1 MPFFQLSLFDKSRG
15 VTYTSGTFGSYKE
28 AHSAY
33 QEFLDSE
40 FMIEFFDISVSKI
53 TEKVSFTTTPTQ
65 FASRPL
71 EGMYYEK
78 CTDVKNTFILH
89 IMDSTQNGLVEQ
101 VLTTYG
107 IPVKFEFPGAYFQ
120 IPYLHTIQ
128 RLGAEDIIT
137 ADPAE
142 FSDIS
147 VVGTNPQHIHFTEV
161 TEDTGDGDG
170 SGDEEYV
177 PDEVSEDDDE
187 YAGDEDLEGFFY
199 HRYGKGYLLTCS
211 EDHDSFGEP
220 YFLEG
225 WWNDA
230 AQGWFFKAEYKRL
243 LKERGALRVKRG
255 TGSARKRL
263 DFSETDASAAAS
275 ASASG
280 SADDTLEGMVFFTYG
295 RGFIM
300 KAPTSDTRR
309 GSKYF
314 HGGWWNTKAEGWF
327 FRNQP
332 GTVERLV
339 NLGAKHLT
347 SKKSSSR

>member
-1 MPFFQLSLFDKSRG
+1 MPFFQISLFDKSRG

-28 AHSAY
+28 AYSAY

-40 FMIEFFDISVSKI
+40 FMTEFFDISVSKI
-53 TEKVSFTTTPTQ
+53 TEKVSFTSTPTQ

-78 CTDVKNTFILH
+78 CTDIKNTFILH
-89 IMDSTQNGLVEQ
+89 IMDSSQHGLVEQ

-147 VVGTNPQHIHFTEV
+147 VVGTNPRHIHFTEDT
-161 TEDTGDGDG
+161 TEGDGGG

-177 PDEVSEDDDE
+177 PDEASDDDEE
-187 YAGDEDLEGFFY
+187 YAGDENLEGFFY

-211 EDHDSFGEP
+211 EDHESFGEP

-225 WWNDA
+225 WWNDNA
-230 AQGWFFKAEYKRL
+230 RGWFFKAEYKRL
-243 LKERGALRVKRG
+243 LKERGAVRVKRG

-263 DFSETDASAAAS
+263 DFSETDNSATAPASV
-275 ASASG
+275 
-280 SADDTLEGMVFFTYG
+280 DDTLEGMVFFTYG

-300 KAPTSDTRR
+300 KAPKSDTRR
-309 GSKYF
+309 GTKYF

-327 FRNQP
+327 FRNQA

>member
-1 MPFFQLSLFDKSRG
+1 MPFFQISLFDKSRG

-40 FMIEFFDISVSKI
+40 FMTEFFDISVSKI
-53 TEKVSFTTTPTQ
+53 TEKVSFTSTPTQ

-78 CTDVKNTFILH
+78 CTDIKNTFILH
-89 IMDSTQNGLVEQ
+89 IMDSTQHGLVEQ

-107 IPVKFEFPGAYFQ
+107 IPVKFEFPGAFFQ

-147 VVGTNPQHIHFTEV
+147 VVGTNPRHIHFTED
-161 TEDTGDGDG
+161 TEDAGEGDGGG

-177 PDEVSEDDDE
+177 PDEASDDDE
-187 YAGDEDLEGFFY
+187 EYTGDENLEGFFY

-211 EDHDSFGEP
+211 EDHESFGEP

-225 WWNDA
+225 WWNDS
-230 AQGWFFKAEYKRL
+230 AQGWFFKAEYKPL
-243 LKERGALRVKRG
+243 LKQRGAVRVKRG

-263 DFSETDASAAAS
+263 DFSDEAKASAVS
-275 ASASG
+275 ASV
-280 SADDTLEGMVFFTYG
+280 DETLEGMVFFTYG

-300 KAPTSDTRR
+300 KAPKSDTRR
-309 GSKYF
+309 GTKYF
-314 HGGWWNTKAEGWF
+314 HGGWWNAKAEGWF

-332 GTVERLV
+332 GTVERLI

-347 SKKSSSR
+347 SKKSSKR